1 MNLSCSYIIYTF
13 LIVNKDYVISG
24 LKTEQQVFTDQFF
37 KYHLLICHKNILK
50 SIELETLL
58 TYITLHTSV
67 AFFFFFL
74 AMLYTDQILMNLQ
87 LNIRYICKNSL
98 QCSLTCILDLSSW
111 NKSVKTKG
119 TKYMHQYTEE
129 FC

>member
-87 LNIRYICKNSL
+87 LNIRYICKKSL
-98 QCSLTCILDLSSW
+98 QCSLTCILDLSS
-111 NKSVKTKG
+111 
-119 TKYMHQYTEE
+119 
-129 FC
+129 

>member
-13 LIVNKDYVISG
+13 FIVNKDYVISG

-67 AFFFFFL
+67 AFCFFFFGY
-74 AMLYTDQILMNLQ
+74 A
-87 LNIRYICKNSL
+87 
-98 QCSLTCILDLSSW
+98 
-111 NKSVKTKG
+111 V
-119 TKYMHQYTEE
+119 H
-129 FC
+129 